1 MYFTTR
7 IHLTR
12 LESDPTRIRDPWT
25 RWSPLPAVRR
35 RCAGRICRWPGIGPA
50 AAHRVRRLPSRGRGD
65 GTACRGLPRDASRV
79 AECRAQALLALPK
92 ASTQCRRDLR
102 PVCAHLARD
111 LPRTRAE
118 AVTSARISRA
128 AWTRT
133 AEVCCQLP
141 RTPARPARASERAA
155 EDKLPR
161 RSRAPWAAE
170 CLRAPCARDYPLPK
184 DAKHPRARPSAALQ
198 TFRDCRRAPCHA

>member
-1 MYFTTR
+1 MKGWVGGSNFYRDKTIRIDNTTYFTTR

-35 RCAGRICRWPGIGPA
+35 CCAGRICRWPGIAPT

-118 AVTSARISRA
+118 AATSARISRA
-128 AWTRT
+128 AWTKT
-133 AEVCCQLP
+133 AEDCCL
-141 RTPARPARASERAA
+141 A
-155 EDKLPR
+155 
-161 RSRAPWAAE
+161 
-170 CLRAPCARDYPLPK
+170 LRAPSACCRGIACALRALHPNPAEKIGASRANLPK
-184 DAKHPRARPSAALQ
+184 IPGA
-198 TFRDCRRAPCHA
+198 